1 MEECIMNEQIDF
13 SAIRNAVD
21 TMQERIVA
29 EAKLK
34 NAIYERKEQ
43 RYYDSVT
50 REERMI
56 ELLESIDKNTSL
68 LSEVI
73 ILLEEN
79 TKDQKQILEIINDFN
94 ALATVKDKE
103 TIQSQYRKIMKKI
116 NTTISDVN
124 TINTLC
130 GYGMTIYNMLKNFSS

>member
-1 MEECIMNEQIDF
+1 
-13 SAIRNAVD
+13 
-21 TMQERIVA
+21 
-29 EAKLK
+29 
-34 NAIYERKEQ
+34 
-43 RYYDSVT
+43 
-50 REERMI
+50 MI

-73 ILLEEN
+73 FLLEEN
-79 TKDQKQILEIINDFN
+79 TKNQKQILEIINDFN

>member
-1 MEECIMNEQIDF
+1 MNEQFDF
-13 SAIRNAVD
+13 SSIHHNVFD
-21 TMQERIVA
+21 NMQERIVA
-29 EAKLK
+29 DTEFQ
-34 NAIYERKEQ
+34 NAIYEKKEQ
-43 RYYDSVT
+43 RYYDSVA

-73 ILLEEN
+73 FLLEEN

-124 TINTLC
+124 TINTLF

>member
-1 MEECIMNEQIDF
+1 MNEQINF
-13 SAIRNAVD
+13 SPIVNAFD
-21 TMQERIVA
+21 NMQERI
-29 EAKLK
+29 ETEIMLQ
-34 NAIYERKEQ
+34 NAIYEKKEQ

-103 TIQSQYRKIMKKI
+103 TMQSQYRKIMKKI

-130 GYGMTIYNMLKNFSS
+130 GYGMTIYNMLKSFFSIC

>member
-1 MEECIMNEQIDF
+1 MNEQIDF

>member
-1 MEECIMNEQIDF
+1 MNEQIDF

-34 NAIYERKEQ
+34 NAIYEKKEQ
-43 RYYDSVT
+43 RYYDSVA

-73 ILLEEN
+73 FLLEEN